1 MIANGAIS
9 RVQRY
14 KKMLNKFNLDE
25 KQISI
30 NVFVILATKQMTQ
43 IDMMMKQMILFA
55 EKYEMRHKA
64 KAAIE
69 NVSADDVC
77 SCICAFTMGSVL
89 KTKAQSL
96 SIRCCTICMAA
107 SIAMA

>member
-25 KQISI
+25 KQISM
-30 NVFVILATKQMTQ
+30 NVFVILATKLMTQ
-43 IDMMMKQMILFA
+43 IDIMMKQIILFA
-55 EKYEMRHKA
+55 EKYAMRHKA
-64 KAAIE
+64 DAAIE
-69 NVSADDVC
+69 KVSADDVC
-77 SCICAFTMGSVL
+77 SCIWALTMGSVL

-96 SIRCCTICMAA
+96 SIRFCTTCMAA
-107 SIAMA
+107 SIATA